1 MNHQRSILTLTAAR
15 NHFKVVLGL
24 AAVAMALASVM
35 SAAAAPGGPHDA
47 KGPPPG
53 AHKAG
58 GIREQFGGGKRG
70 PDGKRPDHEHGPGHG
85 MAGAPGFNGPH
96 HDAMP
101 PGLQKKLEELKQKEA
116 AGKLTDDEKKELARL
131 TQFQEHRKSR
141 EERKAR
147 LAELKQKETDGKLT
161 DDEKKELEKAKQIQ
175 ARHDELDKRDR
186 DRAETRRQRAREA
199 KRQALKESPKVAN
212 DAATTAEY
220 KKYAE
225 RLAKLERAKELATA
239 DQNTDAVSKIDK
251 LIAQETQRHQAW
263 LAKQRAA
270 TNAASQGAQQ

>member
-1 MNHQRSILTLTAAR
+1 MNHQRSILTLTTAR
-15 NHFKVVLGL
+15 GHFKVVLGL
-24 AAVAMALASVM
+24 AAVAMALASVT

-53 AHKAG
+53 AHKGA
-58 GIREQFGGGKRG
+58 GIREQFGGGKPG
-70 PDGKRPDHEHGPGHG
+70 PDGKRPEHEHGPGHG
-85 MAGAPGFNGPH
+85 AAGTPGLNGPH

-131 TQFQEHRKSR
+131 NQFQERRQTR

-147 LAELKQKETDGKLT
+147 LADLKQKEAAGKLT
-161 DDEKKELEKAKQIQ
+161 DDEKKELEKATQVQ
-175 ARHDELDKRDR
+175 ARQDELEKRDR
-186 DRAETRRQRAREA
+186 ERAETRKQRAREA

-220 KKYAE
+220 KKHAE

-239 DQNTDAVSKIDK
+239 DQNTDAGAKIDK
-251 LIAQETQRHQAW
+251 LIAQEKQRHQAW
-263 LAKQRAA
+263 LAKQQAA
-270 TNAASQGAQQ
+270 TNAASQGAKQ